1 MSAINQSPLN
11 ALSEQVHN
19 LNTTFEL
26 LFKTIDEQID
36 AIIMQDVN
44 RIELLTEQHAAQ
56 HSTFRKQEKSF
67 IEELRNCIPEERR
80 DATPLTLTA
89 LKSIY
94 PQYQDFLESWQDSLG
109 RNIKWLQRH
118 QGQLVQLL
126 EFAQRQNSTMM
137 RAMYTIENE
146 KSVHYSNTG
155 QKATFSSGVA
165 INQEA

>member
-1 MSAINQSPLN
+1 MTSVHQTPLN
-11 ALSEQVHN
+11 SLSEQVHN
-19 LNTTFEL
+19 LNTTFEQ

-36 AIIMQDVN
+36 AIIMQDVQ
-44 RIELLTEQHAAQ
+44 RIEALTEQHAAQ
-56 HSTFRKQEKSF
+56 HSTFRKQEKMF
-67 IEELRNCIPEERR
+67 IDELRLCIPEALRET
-80 DATPLTLTA
+80 TPLTLSA
-89 LKSIY
+89 LKKIY
-94 PQYQDFLESWQDSLG
+94 PQYADFLEQWQDSLG

>member
-1 MSAINQSPLN
+1 MLAINQTPLN

-19 LNTTFEL
+19 INTTFEQ

-36 AIIMQDVN
+36 AIIMQDVQ
-44 RIELLTEQHAAQ
+44 RIESLTEQHSML
-56 HSTFRKQEKSF
+56 HSTFRKQEKTF
-67 IEELRNCIPEERR
+67 IDELQRCIPDDKRGE
-80 DATPLTLTA
+80 TPLTLSA
-89 LKSIY
+89 LKGLF
-94 PQYQDFLESWQDSLG
+94 PQYTAFLEEWQEQLA